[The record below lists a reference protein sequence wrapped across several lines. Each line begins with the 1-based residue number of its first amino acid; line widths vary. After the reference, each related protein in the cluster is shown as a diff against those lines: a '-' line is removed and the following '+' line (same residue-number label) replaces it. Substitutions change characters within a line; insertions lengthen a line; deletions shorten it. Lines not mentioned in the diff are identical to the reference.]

1 MAIATYKK
9 IASVTVGSGG
19 QAVMTFINIP
29 STYSD
34 LIVFVSARDTGPG
47 TDTQLRV
54 EYNGSSTAV
63 YSDRQLAGNGSSAS
77 SYSRSSSPAM
87 LNTSIPSSGA
97 TANTFSNTFI
107 YIPNYTGSTNKSA
120 SVDGVA
126 ESNAT
131 AVDME
136 LSAWLWA
143 NTSIINQIRLTLQSG
158 GNFVQHSTATLYGI
172 VRSN

>member
-1 MAIATYKK
+1 MPVTYKK
-9 IASVTVGSGG
+9 IASVTVGAGG
-19 QAVMTFINIP
+19 ASNITFSSIP
-29 STYSD
+29 ATYTD
-34 LIVFVSARDTGPG
+34 LVLFLSARDAGTG
-47 TDTQLRV
+47 TNTQFRV

-77 SYSRSSSPAM
+77 SYSRSGSSAM

-97 TANTFSNTFI
+97 TANTFSNTTV
-107 YIPNYTGSTNKSA
+107 YIPNYAGSTNKSA

-126 ESNAT
+126 ETNAT

-143 NTSIINQIRLTLQSG
+143 NTAAINQIKITLQSG
-158 GNFVQHSTATLYGI
+158 ANLVQYSTATLYGI
-172 VRSN
+172 SKS